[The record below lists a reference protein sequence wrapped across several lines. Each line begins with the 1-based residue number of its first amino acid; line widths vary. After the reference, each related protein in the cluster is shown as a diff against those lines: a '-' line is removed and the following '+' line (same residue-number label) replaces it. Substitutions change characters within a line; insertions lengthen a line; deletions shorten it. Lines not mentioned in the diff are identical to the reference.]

1 MTLKHKNR
9 NNSSLLVI
17 DPLLTQYNEVSMIR
31 GVVLM
36 LRNNKVVKILSIDG
50 GGIRGIIP
58 IVILQSLR
66 QILKEKNTNEP
77 LYQLFDL
84 MSGSSTGGLI
94 SLALASPNP
103 VTDEPM
109 SLKELLYFYTKKS
122 SYIFEGSK
130 PKIYKAI
137 SSLFKAPINPTRYEE
152 QLFKIFGNET
162 LKDLL
167 VDVYITSLNI
177 TNFQTVNFNRISSFD
192 HNYDNFYLRD
202 VARATS
208 AEPTLF
214 PPAQVQCLNKPLKY
228 CLIDGGFYALNPS
241 LNAYLYAKAKYP
253 NASKFVILSL
263 GTGTSPMDIDCKEAE
278 HWGLIDW
285 ISPWHKIPA
294 VQAFLRGQMSNTTDL
309 LKYPDDVE
317 LYRLQPTLTD
327 EEDSVADISQTN
339 IENLEKVASRYA
351 IKQKHQLEQISN
363 YLTRS
368 FPQSNMYQ
376 KKRA

>member
-1 MTLKHKNR
+1 MLTNNR
-9 NNSSLLVI
+9 
-17 DPLLTQYNEVSMIR
+17 
-31 GVVLM
+31 
-36 LRNNKVVKILSIDG
+36 VVKILSVDG

-66 QILKEKNTNEP
+66 EILKEKNTNKP

-103 VTDEPM
+103 MTNEPM
-109 SLKELLYFYTKKS
+109 SLKELLNFYVNKS
-122 SYIFEGSK
+122 SYIFEGCQ
-130 PKIYKAI
+130 PKIYKVI
-137 SSLFKAPINPTRYEE
+137 SSLFKAPIDPTRYEE

-167 VDVYITSLNI
+167 TDVYITSLDI
-177 TNFQTVNFNRISSFD
+177 ANFQTVNFNRIASHQLS
-192 HNYDNFYLRD
+192 HENFYLRD

-214 PPAQVQCLNKPLKY
+214 PPAQVRCINKPLEY

-253 NASKFVILSL
+253 TASKFVILSL
-263 GTGTSPMDIDCKEAE
+263 GTGYSQMDIDCKEAE

-285 ISPWHKIPA
+285 ISPWNKIPA
-294 VQAFLRGQMSNTTDL
+294 IQAFLRGQMSNTSDL
-309 LKYPDDVE
+309 LKYPDDVK
-317 LYRLQPTLTD
+317 LIRIQPTLTD
-327 EEDSVADISQTN
+327 EEDSVADTSEAN
-339 IENLEKVASRYA
+339 IENLEKIGIKYA
-351 IKQKHQLEQISN
+351 AKHENQLNQIAN
-363 YLTRS
+363 YLIR
-368 FPQSNMYQ
+368 
-376 KKRA
+376 